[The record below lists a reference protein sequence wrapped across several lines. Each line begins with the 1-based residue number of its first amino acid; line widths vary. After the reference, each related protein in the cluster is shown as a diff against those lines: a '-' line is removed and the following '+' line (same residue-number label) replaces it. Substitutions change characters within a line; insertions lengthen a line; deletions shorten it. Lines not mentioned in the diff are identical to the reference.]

1 VHSPYF
7 RTELANPLHD
17 NYIYITIIISSME
30 TKSTRHSRYNIFY
43 HLVWIPKY
51 RRKILEEPTKSRV
64 EVILREIANEKGL
77 DISALEIM
85 PDHIHL
91 FVSSPP
97 QHSPSL
103 LINWFKGISSRLY
116 NHRFKDSRI
125 QWTNAY
131 YVGTAGTVSK
141 ETIQKYIEGQTKCQ
155 DTKVEL
161 QE

>member
-1 VHSPYF
+1 M
-7 RTELANPLHD
+7 D
-17 NYIYITIIISSME
+17 
-30 TKSTRHSRYNIFY
+30 TKSTRHSRYHIYY

-51 RRKILEEPTKSRV
+51 RKKSLEEPVRTRLD
-64 EVILREIANEKGL
+64 VILREIAKDKGL
-77 DISALEIM
+77 EVCGLEIM

-91 FVSSPP
+91 FISSPP

-116 NHRFKDSRI
+116 NFRFKDSRI

-131 YVGTAGTVSK
+131 YAGTAGTVSK

-155 DTKVEL
+155 DTKAES
-161 QE
+161 EE

>member
-1 VHSPYF
+1 
-7 RTELANPLHD
+7 
-17 NYIYITIIISSME
+17 ME
-30 TKSTRHSRYNIFY
+30 AKSTRHSRYNIFY

-51 RRKILEEPTKSRV
+51 RRKTLEEPTKTRLDT
-64 EVILREIANEKGL
+64 ILREIAKEKGL
-77 DISALEIM
+77 EISALEIM

-116 NHRFKDSRI
+116 NHRFKDNHI

-131 YVGTAGTVSK
+131 FVGTAGAVSK

-155 DTKVEL
+155 DTKAE
-161 QE
+161 

>member
-1 VHSPYF
+1 V
-7 RTELANPLHD
+7 
-17 NYIYITIIISSME
+17 E
-30 TKSTRHSRYNIFY
+30 TKSTKHSRYHIFY

-51 RRKILEEPTKSRV
+51 REKS
-64 EVILREIANEKGL
+64 LREPVKQRLEGILMEIAKEKGL
-77 DISALEIM
+77 EVIGMEVM

-97 QHSPSL
+97 QNSPSL
-103 LINWFKGISSRLY
+103 LVNWFKGISSRVY
-116 NHRFKDSRI
+116 NHRFKDVHL

-141 ETIQKYIEGQTKCQ
+141 DTILKYIQEQTCKSKNQ
-155 DTKVEL
+155 NQSQSQNLDTNPEL

>member
-1 VHSPYF
+1 M
-7 RTELANPLHD
+7 D
-17 NYIYITIIISSME
+17 
-30 TKSTRHSRYNIFY
+30 TKSTRHSRYHIYY

-51 RRKILEEPTKSRV
+51 RRKILEEPVRSRL
-64 EVILREIANEKGL
+64 EIILREIAKEKGL
-77 DISALEIM
+77 EVSGLEIM

-97 QHSPSL
+97 QNSPSL

-155 DTKVEL
+155 DTKAGLDE
-161 QE
+161 

>member
-1 VHSPYF
+1 MHSPYF

-17 NYIYITIIISSME
+17 NYIYITTIISSME

-51 RRKILEEPTKSRV
+51 RKKILEEPTKSRV

-91 FVSSPP
+91 CVSSPP

-155 DTKVEL
+155 DTKAE
-161 QE
+161 

>member
-1 VHSPYF
+1 
-7 RTELANPLHD
+7 
-17 NYIYITIIISSME
+17 M
-30 TKSTRHSRYNIFY
+30 
-43 HLVWIPKY
+43 
-51 RRKILEEPTKSRV
+51 
-64 EVILREIANEKGL
+64 REIAKDKGL
-77 DISALEIM
+77 EVCGLEIM

-116 NHRFKDSRI
+116 NFRFKDSRI

-141 ETIQKYIEGQTKCQ
+141 ETIQKYIEGQTKCR

-161 QE
+161 GE

>member
-17 NYIYITIIISSME
+17 NYIYITTIISSME

-51 RRKILEEPTKSRV
+51 RKKILEEPTKSRV

-91 FVSSPP
+91 FISSPP

-155 DTKVEL
+155 DTKAE
-161 QE
+161 